1 LTGHTRDISQKGL
14 AMLLPEIHLDGRH
27 LTADGRE
34 LELRLEIGSGEPIAL
49 LVIPNRYERLDN
61 AELGCNYLI
70 GARIVSMDDGD
81 RIRYENF
88 LNERLE
94 NQAA

>member
-1 LTGHTRDISQKGL
+1 
-14 AMLLPEIHLDGRH
+14 
-27 LTADGRE
+27 
-34 LELRLEIGSGEPIAL
+34 
-49 LVIPNRYERLDN
+49 VIPNRYERLDV

-70 GARIVSMDDGD
+70 GARIVSMDDSE
-81 RIRYENF
+81 RMRYENF